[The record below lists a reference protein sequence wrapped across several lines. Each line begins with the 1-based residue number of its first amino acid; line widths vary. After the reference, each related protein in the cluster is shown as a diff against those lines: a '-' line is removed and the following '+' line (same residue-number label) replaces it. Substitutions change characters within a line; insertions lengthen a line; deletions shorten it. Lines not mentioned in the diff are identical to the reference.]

1 LVSSISALGLNV
13 SIDSLV
19 WKLICHNRLLVQSSH
34 VGYESMIKVNARE
47 EDKQAMKVNLAIS
60 VTMSTQNLVDVV
72 LREIN
77 PGFRHSGMKL

>member
-1 LVSSISALGLNV
+1 
-13 SIDSLV
+13 
-19 WKLICHNRLLVQSSH
+19 
-34 VGYESMIKVNARE
+34 MIKVNARE